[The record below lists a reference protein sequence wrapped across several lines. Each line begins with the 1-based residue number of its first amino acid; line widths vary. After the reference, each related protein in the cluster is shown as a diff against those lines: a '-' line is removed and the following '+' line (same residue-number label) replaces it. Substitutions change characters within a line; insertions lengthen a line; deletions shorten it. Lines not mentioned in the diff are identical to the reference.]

1 MIRKNI
7 QHYVEKFTNLNRD
20 WNWKFGPAP
29 NKPVLL
35 RTVIAMIEN
44 DRILENR
51 ITLSEELR
59 ETFVRFWPRST
70 ARQPN
75 ITTPFDHLS
84 SEGFWHDS
92 AKRDGETK
100 LQDKKIGEKSER
112 RERITVAYLDE
123 ELFAIL
129 THSIGRETLRQALIQ
144 EYFPERRNEIDI
156 ISAEVRETEEYESL
170 LLGETERSFE
180 PIKKLVPICPRE
192 VRIRREGFRRAIMRL
207 YDFSCAVCHL
217 SIVTADGH
225 SATEATH
232 IIPRDV
238 SHNDDVRNGISLCPV
253 HRWAFLDGL
262 ISLCDSFHVI
272 VSATL
277 ARGSPT
283 ARVLINLNNNPIR
296 RPNSQ
301 QLWPAHEAIE
311 WHRTHVFRKE

>member
-7 QHYVEKFTNLNRD
+7 QHYIEKFTNLNRD
-20 WNWKFGPAP
+20 WNRKFGPAP

-35 RTVIAMIEN
+35 LTVIAMIEN
-44 DRILENR
+44 GRILENR

-75 ITTPFDHLS
+75 IATPFDHLS
-84 SEGFWHDS
+84 SEGFWHDL

-100 LQDKKIGEKSER
+100 LHDKKNIEKSKR

-129 THSIGRETLRQALIQ
+129 TNSIGRETLRHALIQ

-217 SIVTADGH
+217 NIVTAEGH
-225 SATEATH
+225 GATEATH
-232 IIPRDV
+232 IISHDV
-238 SHNDDVRNGISLCPV
+238 SHNDDVRNGILLCPL
-253 HRWAFLDGL
+253 HRWAFLGGL
-262 ISLCDSFHVI
+262 ISLCDSYHVI
-272 VSATL
+272 VSVTFAS
-277 ARGSPT
+277 GSQA
-283 ARVLINLNNNPIR
+283 ARVLKNLENTRIR
-296 RPNSQ
+296 RPNSE
-301 QLWPAHEAIE
+301 QLWPAHAAME
-311 WHRTHVFRKE
+311 WHRTNVFRKE